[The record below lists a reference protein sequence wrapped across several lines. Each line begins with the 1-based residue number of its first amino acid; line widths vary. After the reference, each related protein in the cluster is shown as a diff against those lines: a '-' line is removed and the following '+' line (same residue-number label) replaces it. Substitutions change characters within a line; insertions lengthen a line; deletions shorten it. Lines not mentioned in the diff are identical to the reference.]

1 VKKTRGKLQS
11 RGINVKDVQTFLIA
25 VNSSPNS
32 RDGSGMVTMEIKA
45 ATNLQ
50 EIFDALSMYGRWDYL
65 NYCLLQSIIEEFAR
79 DDDELNGMMKHYQE
93 DLTGHILT
101 LKIPEYLDAIHS
113 THPGITTSENED
125 SYDEIVP
132 WEPNFKLFKKLSVKV
147 DANIADHSLS
157 YVDNLWQLFASQFSL
172 PRPALLLHR
181 IATGCIS
188 VTWLLPVNLVNHV
201 TKTAQ
206 ETSNMFTEQHIL
218 RVMLGDHCIYP
229 METKPTLLESEMAAL
244 KRKVCFKHFLAISFL
259 KFPRPFH
266 LQVFITTYIGRGWY
280 ILRWA

>member
-1 VKKTRGKLQS
+1 
-11 RGINVKDVQTFLIA
+11 
-25 VNSSPNS
+25 
-32 RDGSGMVTMEIKA
+32 MEIKA

-50 EIFDALSMYGRWDYL
+50 EIFDALSMHGRWDYL
-65 NYCLLQSIIEEFAR
+65 NYYLLQSIIEEFAS
-79 DDDELNGMMKHYQE
+79 DDNELNAMMKRYQE

-113 THPGITTSENED
+113 THPSIATSEDED

-132 WEPNFKLFKKLSVKV
+132 VEPNFKLFKKLSVKV
-147 DANIADHSLS
+147 DANITDHSLS
-157 YVDNLWQLFASQFSL
+157 YVDNLWQSLASQFSL

-181 IATGCIS
+181 IAKGCIG
-188 VTWLLPVNLVNHV
+188 VTWLLPVNLVDHV

-229 METKPTLLESEMAAL
+229 METKPTLLESETAAL
-244 KRKVCFKHFLAISFL
+244 KRKVCFMHFWHSLL
-259 KFPRPFH
+259 
-266 LQVFITTYIGRGWY
+266 
-280 ILRWA
+280 LRWA

>member
-1 VKKTRGKLQS
+1 MLVTKTRGRLQS
-11 RGINVKDVQTFLIA
+11 RGINVKDVQTFLMA

-65 NYCLLQSIIEEFAR
+65 NYYLLQNIIEEFAS

-101 LKIPEYLDAIHS
+101 LKIPEYLDAISS
-113 THPGITTSENED
+113 THPSIETSEDED
-125 SYDEIVP
+125 SCDE
-132 WEPNFKLFKKLSVKV
+132 LFKKLSIKV
-147 DANIADHSLS
+147 DANITDHSLS
-157 YVDNLWQLFASQFSL
+157 YVDNLWQSLASQFSL

-181 IATGCIS
+181 IAKGCIG
-188 VTWLLPVNLVNHV
+188 VTWLLPVNLVDHV

-244 KRKVCFKHFLAISFL
+244 KRKVCFMQFWHSLL
-259 KFPRPFH
+259 
-266 LQVFITTYIGRGWY
+266 
-280 ILRWA
+280 LRWA